1 MGPSQH
7 DQNLVLRKINGKLN
21 IRFDIFAKKVEICDI
36 LKKKTKKNEI
46 SDSNAIPNFI
56 FRMSVRESHF
66 NCVF

>member
-7 DQNLVLRKINGKLN
+7 DQNLVLRKINGKPN
-21 IRFDIFAKKVEICDI
+21 IKFGIFAKKSGN
-36 LKKKTKKNEI
+36 LRQSYKNKKKIEI

-56 FRMSVRESHF
+56 FQMLLPESHF